1 MSTQRLSV
9 YGLRRALIAG
19 IQRVI
24 ADRDELNRIN
34 VFPVADG
41 DTGTNLA
48 FTLGAVLQGMRRPRF
63 TDTGEVLRCAA
74 AEANDGARGNSGVIL
89 AHFFSGVADALKPG
103 EPLTLAALAQ
113 VAIAGSARAQTAM
126 AEPRE
131 GTILSVIR
139 VFGEE
144 LQAQATAGGQDVR
157 AGFARALER
166 AREALR
172 LTPQQLKALRSAGV
186 VDAGGRGFVELLEG
200 MADYLERGR
209 GVVRDELAGELATA
223 GVDAFAGDAKAASHR
238 FCAQC
243 VVSAGA
249 VDRVALKAALR
260 ELPLA
265 HGLMAGS
272 RDRVKLHAH
281 LDDPARFYATA
292 ARFGTVSGER
302 TDDLFAFSPAVV
314 AQRQQVA
321 IVTDSGADLP
331 AEEVERLHL
340 HVVPQRLSIGG
351 RDFVDGV
358 SITADEFYD
367 AMRTSP
373 SLPRTSQP
381 PPADFR
387 RMFEFLLAHHERVI
401 VVSLARSLSGT
412 LQSAANAA
420 GRTDSQRVSVFDS
433 GQAACG
439 QGLLAIWA
447 AEAAQAGLDAT
458 RILAGLARMR
468 DRTFLYGVIRDI
480 RYAVRGG
487 RVPKVALP
495 VTRLLRVSLMLGSRP
510 GGRLGL
516 KGGLWGR
523 NNVPERFARK
533 IARQLDPARRYRLM
547 VGHCDCAADAE
558 RMQRALLAAVP
569 GIDRLWLVE
578 TGIAVGAHAG
588 PGSLVLGVQDYE
600 PPMP

>member
-1 MSTQRLSV
+1 MSTPQLSV

-48 FTLGAVLQGMRRPRF
+48 FTLGAVLQGLRLPRF
-63 TDTGEVLRCAA
+63 TSAGDVLRCVA

-89 AHFFSGVADALKPG
+89 AHYFSGVAEALAPG
-103 EPLTLAALAQ
+103 EPLTLAVLAR
-113 VAIAGSARAQTAM
+113 VTNAGSARAQTAM

-139 VFGEE
+139 AFGEE
-144 LQAQATAGGQDVR
+144 LQAHATAGGQDVR
-157 AGFARALER
+157 AGFTSALER

-172 LTPQQLKALRSAGV
+172 QTPKQLKALRSAGV

-200 MADYLERGR
+200 MADYLTRGR
-209 GVVRDELAGELATA
+209 GVVLAELSGELAVA
-223 GVDAFAGDAKAASHR
+223 GVDAFAGSTEAASHR
-238 FCAQC
+238 YCVQC
-243 VVSAGA
+243 VVSAGV
-249 VDRVALKAALR
+249 VDRAALKTALR
-260 ELPLA
+260 ELPLSQ
-265 HGLMAGS
+265 GVMAGS
-272 RDRVKLHAH
+272 RDRVRLHAH
-281 LDDPARFYATA
+281 LDEPARFFATA
-292 ARFGTVSGER
+292 ARFGVVSGEK
-302 TDDLFAFSPAVV
+302 TDDHLAPA
-314 AQRQQVA
+314 ARRPVA

-331 AEEVERLHL
+331 AEEVERLDI

-367 AMRTSP
+367 AMRNSP

-387 RMFEFLLAHHERVI
+387 RMFEHLLAHHEGVI
-401 VVSLARSLSGT
+401 DVSLTRALSGT
-412 LQSAANAA
+412 LQSATNAA
-420 GRTDSQRVSVFDS
+420 GRTAAQRVSVFDS

-439 QGLLAIWA
+439 QGLLTIWA
-447 AEAAQAGLDAT
+447 AEAAQAGLDAP

-495 VTRLLRVSLMLGSRP
+495 ATRLLRVSLMLCSRP
-510 GGRLGL
+510 SGRLGL

-523 NNVPERFARK
+523 KDVPERFARK
-533 IARQLDPARRYRLM
+533 IAHSLDPARRYRLM

-558 RMQRALLAAVP
+558 RVKLALQAAVP
-569 GIDRLWLVE
+569 GIDRIWLLE

-588 PGSLVLGVQDYE
+588 PGSLIIGVQDYE
-600 PPMP
+600 PPQP